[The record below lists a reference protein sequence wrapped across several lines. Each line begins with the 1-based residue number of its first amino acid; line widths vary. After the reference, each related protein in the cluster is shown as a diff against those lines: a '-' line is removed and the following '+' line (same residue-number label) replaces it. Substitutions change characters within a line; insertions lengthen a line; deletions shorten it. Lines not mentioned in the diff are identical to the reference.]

1 MKNGYYLLIGVL
13 FLLVACGGGGEDPSP
28 EPPPVVVVTPPS
40 AATLIF
46 PENNTECNEGEILN
60 DSQSSVRFQWN
71 ASQNTDTY
79 ELNLRNLNNNNTAR
93 TNANTNEA
101 TITLLRGTPY
111 EWFVI
116 SRANGTNET
125 ATSPAWKFY
134 NQGPG
139 VENYA
144 PFPAEVVRPARGATV
159 GATGTVI
166 LEWTGSDVD
175 NDLSAFDVY
184 FDTNESPVTQIATTS
199 ETSLETAISA
209 ATVYYW
215 RIVSRD
221 SQGNTSESEIF
232 EFRVQ

>member
-1 MKNGYYLLIGVL
+1 MKNCYSLLIGVL
-13 FLLVACGGGGEDPSP
+13 FLLAACGGGGDDPGT

-71 ASQNTDTY
+71 ASQNTDSY
-79 ELNLRNLNNNNTAR
+79 ELTLRNLNNNNTAR

-116 SRANGTNET
+116 SRANGTSET
-125 ATSPAWKFY
+125 ATSPTWKFY

-159 GATGTVI
+159 GATGTVL
-166 LEWTGSDVD
+166 LEWTASDVD
-175 NDLSAFDVY
+175 NDLSTFDVY
-184 FDTNESPVTQIATTS
+184 FDTVETPVTLVGTTS

-209 ATVYYW
+209 NTVYYW

-221 SQGNTSESEIF
+221 SQGNTSESEVF